1 MICVNPPMVDRR
13 IPLTGVD
20 GRARREPL
28 PHPAIGVKRQPVSNC
43 RLSIYGSQP
52 VVRFPLT
59 SENARVFKGLRPMSN
74 SSPNACNPLKR
85 VA

>member
-1 MICVNPPMVDRR
+1 MICVNLPMVDRR

-20 GRARREPL
+20 GSDRRGPL
-28 PHPAIGVKRQPVSNC
+28 SHPAISVKRQLVSNC

-59 SENARVFKGLRPMSN
+59 GENARVSEGLRPMSN
-74 SSPNACNPLKR
+74 STRITCSPLKR

>member
-13 IPLTGVD
+13 IPLTVVD

-28 PHPAIGVKRQPVSNC
+28 SHPAIRVKRQLVSNC

-59 SENARVFKGLRPMSN
+59 SENARVYEGLRPMSN
-74 SSPNACNPLKR
+74 STRITCNPLKR

>member
-28 PHPAIGVKRQPVSNC
+28 SHPAISVKRQPVSNC

-52 VVRFPLT
+52 TVRFPLT
-59 SENARVFKGLRPMSN
+59 GENTRVSKGLRPMSN
-74 SSPNACNPLKR
+74 SSPNACKPPR
-85 VA
+85 AVG